1 LRRFV
6 WAGVLALLAFN
17 LALAQDA
24 TKTEPRHYKLAF
36 ENDKVQVV
44 YVQYGP
50 HEKSRMH
57 SHPQG
62 VVVNITAAHLL
73 FTDEDGKTHEV
84 YSKPGEARWFPP
96 FRHTVENLG
105 DTAFSGVYIGVKGG
119 PSASRWPRQQVPQ
132 PEEQAAGQNREDS
145 CGLRCGSGGALAVRI
160 GSDREPEIIRG
171 TPTPSLQFFYTCLR
185 AFHRPRT
192 RPSSPPAQ
200 TPVPRDFPA
209 HRDSHLFCWRPAQR
223 R

>member
-1 LRRFV
+1 MHRV
-6 WAGVLALLAFN
+6 SWAAVLALLAFN

-24 TKTEPRHYKLAF
+24 SKTEPRHYKLAF

-50 HEKSRMH
+50 HEKSRVH

-73 FTDEDGKTHEV
+73 FTDEDGKVHEI

-105 DTAFSGVYIGVKGG
+105 DTVYSGVYIGVKGG
-119 PSASRWPRQQVPQ
+119 SSASHWPEQTSSHLD
-132 PEEQAAGQNREDS
+132 EQAAGQMAGEMARIFSAYLIDS
-145 CGLRCGSGGALAVRI
+145 V
-160 GSDREPEIIRG
+160 
-171 TPTPSLQFFYTCLR
+171 
-185 AFHRPRT
+185 
-192 RPSSPPAQ
+192 PSSPLPSASSQ
-200 TPVPRDFPA
+200 VANPK
-209 HRDSHLFCWRPAQR
+209 
-223 R
+223 

>member
-1 LRRFV
+1 MHRVFR
-6 WAGVLALLAFN
+6 AAVLALLAVN

-24 TKTEPRHYKLAF
+24 TKTEPRHYKMAF
-36 ENDKVQVV
+36 ENEKVQVV

-73 FTDEDGKTHEV
+73 FTDEDGKVHEI

-105 DTAFSGVYIGVKGG
+105 DTVYSGVYIGVKGG
-119 PSASRWPRQQVPQ
+119 PSASHWPRQQVPQ
-132 PEEQAAGQNREDS
+132 LDEHTAEEMAKILAAYLID
-145 CGLRCGSGGALAVRI
+145 AV
-160 GSDREPEIIRG
+160 PAAVL
-171 TPTPSLQFFYTCLR
+171 PS
-185 AFHRPRT
+185 
-192 RPSSPPAQ
+192 PSSQVANPK
-200 TPVPRDFPA
+200 
-209 HRDSHLFCWRPAQR
+209 
-223 R
+223 